1 LPECPL
7 AYVFGIDPL
16 KHYPWDLL
24 CKYRSLRYQPQCNFQ
39 LLNNN
44 VNNDNNNNNNNQL
57 ISNLQVDNI
66 SNNNYPLN
74 DNNNNN
80 HPLNNNNN
88 YVQFEDDD
96 DIDNDI
102 ENPENPENPE
112 KTGKQ
117 MKLNLEDDDLYQ
129 YIRQLGDEQETEK

>member
-44 VNNDNNNNNNNQL
+44 VNNDNNNNNNNNNNNHNNNQL

-66 SNNNYPLN
+66 NYPLS
-74 DNNNNN
+74 DS
-80 HPLNNNNN
+80 NNNN
-88 YVQFEDDD
+88 YVQFDDDDND

-102 ENPENPENPE
+102 ENPEKTE
-112 KTGKQ
+112 KTGIQ

-129 YIRQLGDEQETEK
+129 YIRQLGEELETEK